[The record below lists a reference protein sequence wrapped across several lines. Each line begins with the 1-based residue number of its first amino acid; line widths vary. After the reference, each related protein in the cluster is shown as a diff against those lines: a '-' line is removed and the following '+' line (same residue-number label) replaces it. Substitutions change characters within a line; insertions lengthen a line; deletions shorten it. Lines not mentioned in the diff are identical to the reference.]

1 MKKIVGLLFAL
12 SSVSLLFLSACAPTE
27 EEALNLVE
35 EAAKATFEADTIEPN
50 QEVEGFSVYLP
61 DDFEI
66 VEETESNLLLESG
79 DQMFILFYNALEA
92 STSQLNYQTAEA
104 NDNYSLLQSFEDNE
118 RFGYV
123 KVAETEEIY
132 ELQVGVGGVKITTQT
147 TLETMEDDTI
157 AMMQMAT
164 SIAYT
169 DQN

>member
-1 MKKIVGLLFAL
+1 MKKIVGLLFAML
-12 SSVSLLFLSACAPTE
+12 TISLLLLSGCAPTE

-35 EAAKATFEADTIEPN
+35 EVAQEAFEGDTVEPN
-50 QEVEGFSVYLP
+50 QEVEGFSLYVP

-66 VEETESNLLLESG
+66 KEETQSNLLLESG

-92 STSQLNYQTAEA
+92 TTSRLNYQTSEA

-123 KVAETEEIY
+123 KVAETEEDY

-147 TLETMEDDTI
+147 TLENIEDNTTD
-157 AMMQMAT
+157 MMKMAT

-169 DQN
+169 DHN